1 MLPIMNILDQ
11 IVVKKRAAIESRKS
25 YIPIEALQESIS
37 EITPTNAFS
46 KNIQESITK
55 KGVAIIAESKKA
67 SPSAGIISHHYDPAK
82 IAQTYEHLGASCISV
97 LTEEDFFH
105 GHHDHLIAVLQK
117 INIPVLRKDFVID
130 PWQIFE
136 SKALGADCILLI
148 AAILS
153 DHQIQEFAA
162 LSSSI
167 GLEYLIE
174 VHDEAELLR
183 VSDIPNALIG
193 VNNRNLKDFSVNLDT
208 TLRIRE
214 KLDPAQLLISESGIK
229 SKDDV
234 AYLMQNGLNA
244 FLIGESFM
252 RDSSFLAAITSD

>member
-1 MLPIMNILDQ
+1 MNILDQ
-11 IVVKKRAAIESRKS
+11 IVAKKRAKIESRKS
-25 YIPIEALQESIS
+25 NISIEALQESIS
-37 EITPTNAFS
+37 AITPTNAFAKS
-46 KNIQESITK
+46 IQVSIAS

-67 SPSAGIISHHYDPAK
+67 SPSAGIISHDYDPAK
-82 IAQTYEHLGASCISV
+82 IAQTYERLGASCISV
-97 LTEEDFFH
+97 LTEEDFFF
-105 GHHDHLIAVLQK
+105 GHHDDLIAVLEK

-136 SKALGADCILLI
+136 SKTLGADCILLI
-148 AAILS
+148 ASILS
-153 DHQIQEFAA
+153 DHQIHEFAE
-162 LSSSI
+162 LSNAI

-183 VSDIPNALIG
+183 VSDIPHALIG

-229 SKDDV
+229 SKEDI
-234 AYLMQNGLNA
+234 AYLMHHGVNT

-252 RDSSFLAAITSD
+252 RDSSLLAAITND